1 MPLVRSL
8 VMGLAKL
15 LSKLFG
21 LATVTFF
28 GRMPSR
34 DSDKMA
40 LVALL
45 SVTWLVAL
53 AALVH
58 PDVVAPL
65 PWVPRD
71 DASRRLLAL
80 GAVLAL
86 PVVNGVIISRVHN
99 REGGL
104 GDTLRQLTAGYLH
117 TSIIGAVVV
126 ATALVVPIVKANYF
140 VRRFEPQHLMV
151 MIPRGDYDDAHEHLL
166 ELLERHDASPRRT
179 RANPLVRWLFRGL
192 AFVVGR
198 IFRRD
203 VASEM
208 RVIRGELGEGGWYE
222 ITLHATDIT
231 ILGRDRETSLL
242 LPLLADE
249 IDERVVYFTWD
260 DASQAVEDRMRDA
273 RQRLEDGEEVDPDE
287 VADLADEVRG
297 LGLDKEEWDAI
308 RRNLYRLERD
318 IHRQRALTLQGR
330 TTAS

>member
-1 MPLVRSL
+1 MPLVRFL
-8 VMGLAKL
+8 VMGLAKV

-21 LATVTFF
+21 LATVTFV

-45 SVTWLVAL
+45 SVTWLAAV

-58 PDVVAPL
+58 PDLVAAL

-71 DASRRLLAL
+71 EASRRLLAL

-86 PVVNGVIISRVHN
+86 PVVNGAIISRVHN
-99 REGGL
+99 REGGP
-104 GDTLRQLTAGYLH
+104 GDTLRQMLAAYLH
-117 TSIIGAVVV
+117 TAIIGAVVV
-126 ATALVVPIVKANYF
+126 ATVLVVPIVKANYLL
-140 VRRFEPQHLMV
+140 RRFETQHLMV
-151 MIPRGDYDDAHEHLL
+151 MIPQRDYDDAYEHLL
-166 ELLERHDASPRRT
+166 ELLERHEASPRRA
-179 RANPLVRWLFRGL
+179 RANPFLRWLFRGL
-192 AFVVGR
+192 VFVVGR

-208 RVIRGELGEGGWYE
+208 RGIRGELGDGGWYE
-222 ITLHATDIT
+222 ITLHATDVT

-260 DASQAVEDRMRDA
+260 DASQAVENRMRDA
-273 RQRLEDGEEVDPDE
+273 RQRLEDGREVDPDE

-297 LGLDKEEWDAI
+297 LGLDKEEWDAV

-318 IHRQRALTLQGR
+318 IHRQRAMTGQAR
-330 TTAS
+330 TKAS